1 MRLFGKIGLGIYE
14 NIPFENTQFDMD
26 TAQGVLTVSKLN
38 VGAVANAAVDVSG
51 VLKGMGQSL
60 QFENLKYSLETK
72 DLASF
77 LNKFALPLPNADL
90 KKLKNF
96 SSKGILT
103 GSPELMAMKTVS
115 RLENID
121 FIYGGQAGK
130 QNGQWVLRERLI

>member
-90 KKLKNF
+90 KN
-96 SSKGILT
+96 SKT
-103 GSPELMAMKTVS
+103 S
-115 RLENID
+115 
-121 FIYGGQAGK
+121 
-130 QNGQWVLRERLI
+130 VLRAF